1 MIRSYWAWPRSAL
14 AVVLA
19 CSLGVLATMV
29 LPGPAAA
36 LMSDLTQL
44 SAAAIA
50 AVTTLGFARASA
62 GRRLRIAWAS
72 LSAACA
78 SWAAGQA
85 YWTVLA
91 VQGSEPFP
99 SLADVGFLGFSVL
112 AVIALVVH
120 PASGGRI
127 GRLQRTFDA
136 VMTTGAVG
144 LVGWQTALGV
154 VLRNDTGHGV
164 GPRLLLAAYP
174 VGDIVLVV
182 LAVLL
187 IIRTAGDR
195 RPLNLVA
202 LGVTALAVADSAFT
216 YLAATSA
223 YDGGTADAGWTVAF
237 VLIAVAG
244 LARQQSVES
253 DREEAHNESGGATVA
268 ASLLPYVPVIIA
280 LGAALAQSLTG
291 AQLGRGE
298 ELVVALVISMV
309 MARQYM
315 TVQENVRLAAS
326 LASREAELRH
336 LAFRDPLTGLANRAL
351 FIDRLDHAM
360 ALHARDLRPVSLV
373 FIDLDGFKLIND
385 TLGHAAGDDLLVR
398 VAERLTGALRGGDTV
413 ARLGGD
419 EFAVLLE
426 DGGDVADGATR
437 IGAALST
444 PFVVGG
450 VTLPVS
456 ASVGVCALN
465 PSDAPVSADELL
477 ARADAAMYAAKRAG
491 GGRVARHPNGS
502 AIPVPARSAPGE

>member
-1 MIRSYWAWPRSAL
+1 MIRSYLAWPRSAV
-14 AVVLA
+14 AVVAA

-29 LPGPAAA
+29 LPGAAA
-36 LMSDLTQL
+36 TLASDVTQL

-50 AVTTLGFARASA
+50 AVTTFGFARSGA
-62 GRRLRIAWAS
+62 GGRLRLAWAS

-91 VQGSEPFP
+91 AQGSEPFP

-112 AVIALVVH
+112 AVVALVVH
-120 PASGGRI
+120 PASGGRT
-127 GRLQRTFDA
+127 GRWQRTFDA

-144 LVGWQTALGV
+144 LVGWQTALGA
-154 VLRNDTGHGV
+154 VLRNDTGHEV

-174 VGDIVLVV
+174 VSDIILVV

-187 IIRTAGDR
+187 IIRTPGDR

-202 LGVTALAVADSAFT
+202 MGVTALAVADSAFT

-223 YDGGTADAGWTVAF
+223 YDGGTADVGWTVAF

-244 LARQQSVES
+244 LARHGSVEN
-253 DREEAHNESGGATVA
+253 DAGEDPRGSGSVTVT
-268 ASLLPYVPVIIA
+268 SLLPYVPVVVA
-280 LGAALAQSLTG
+280 LGAALVQAMTG
-291 AQLGRGE
+291 ARLGRGE
-298 ELVVALVISMV
+298 ELVVALVIAMV

-351 FIDRLDHAM
+351 FIDRLDHAL

-373 FIDLDGFKLIND
+373 YIDLDGFKLIND

-426 DGGDVADGATR
+426 DGGDPADGTAR
-437 IGAALST
+437 ISAALWT
-444 PFVVGG
+444 PFVVAGAS
-450 VTLPVS
+450 LPVR
-456 ASVGVCALN
+456 ASVGVSALD
-465 PSDAPVSADELL
+465 PSDSPVNADELL
-477 ARADAAMYAAKRAG
+477 ARADSAMYSAKRAG
-491 GGRVARHPNGS
+491 GGRVARHTAGS
-502 AIPVPARSAPGE
+502 ATTVPTP